1 MKQIFYISMI
11 TMLAI
16 ASIFNVCFAYS
27 NINCIGCATMLF
39 IGMEAVSTAIVV
51 WISKYL
57 YQQYKKGNLDI
68 FK

>member
-1 MKQIFYISMI
+1 MKNIFSIA
-11 TMLAI
+11 MLVMLSVATL
-16 ASIFNVCFAYS
+16 FNVCFAYS
-27 NINCIGCATMLF
+27 NIDCIGCATMLF
-39 IGMEAVSTAIVV
+39 IGMEATSSAIVV

>member
-1 MKQIFYISMI
+1 MKNIFSIA
-11 TMLAI
+11 MLIMLSVATL
-16 ASIFNVCFAYS
+16 FNVCFAYS
-27 NINCIGCATMLF
+27 NVDCIGCATMLF
-39 IGMEAVSTAIVV
+39 IGMEATSSAIVV